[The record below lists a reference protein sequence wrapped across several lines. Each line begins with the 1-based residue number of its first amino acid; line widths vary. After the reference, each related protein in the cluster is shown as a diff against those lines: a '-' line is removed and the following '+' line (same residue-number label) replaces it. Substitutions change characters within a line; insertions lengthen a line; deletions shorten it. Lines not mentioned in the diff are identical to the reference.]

1 MHGKGEKMK
10 KSVRKKG
17 WFKRISAVI
26 MAVALILSGL
36 YIPDGLFAVKAKA
49 AESMSATW
57 TYEDTNDKMYDSNG
71 NNVTKLQKNSGKL
84 LNSKGDELV
93 IDATSGK
100 FSSNGSNA
108 YQTNNGTVLTFP
120 VVAGAGNCTI
130 TLKSESALTVSDIEL
145 DGMEDVTVQS
155 KGSKIYEITGYV
167 KKNAENVALTI
178 GINTYLYSMQIDSS
192 TSAATTSAAFSA
204 DKLSEFE
211 TGKTISAEWS
221 YDNTISDNKT
231 TIQSGNGTYTNSD
244 GDVLYVDASSG
255 KFAPSSSNK
264 RIQVNLKTQLTMP
277 AMGDKAVIRL
287 TAYKNTCDDKDENE
301 EKVKEDFSDFI
312 Q

>member
-1 MHGKGEKMK
+1 
-10 KSVRKKG
+10 
-17 WFKRISAVI
+17 
-26 MAVALILSGL
+26 
-36 YIPDGLFAVKAKA
+36 
-49 AESMSATW
+49 MSATW

-120 VVAGAGNCTI
+120 VVAGA
-130 TLKSESALTVSDIEL
+130 LTVSDIEL

-192 TSAATTSAAFSA
+192 TSVATTSAAFSA

-221 YDNTISDNKT
+221 YDNTI
-231 TIQSGNGTYTNSD
+231 
-244 GDVLYVDASSG
+244 
-255 KFAPSSSNK
+255 
-264 RIQVNLKTQLTMP
+264 
-277 AMGDKAVIRL
+277 
-287 TAYKNTCDDKDENE
+287 
-301 EKVKEDFSDFI
+301 
-312 Q
+312 